1 MNDDDP
7 PRGPSIE
14 AMEREFKQNLSLFTV
29 ELFNES
35 VTKNLILKLL
45 AGSRYWL
52 EAWMS
57 DIQTYGLCQPGYCY
71 SSEAMTK
78 RYLYCAVIIDD
89 MNHGLA
95 EKMRGGIVREVL
107 KRHDYSPEACIA
119 LERAC
124 VAVHQK
130 NKADKGH
137 RNSLKAKFK
146 SLAVKR
152 WEEGRAE
159 YSSKVQFALDFSAS
173 LWYEHGFKID
183 YRSIAED
190 WLKGH

>member
-1 MNDDDP
+1 
-7 PRGPSIE
+7 
-14 AMEREFKQNLSLFTV
+14 
-29 ELFNES
+29 
-35 VTKNLILKLL
+35 
-45 AGSRYWL
+45 
-52 EAWMS
+52 MS
-57 DIQTYGLCQPGYCY
+57 DIQEYGVCKPGYCY
-71 SSEAMTK
+71 SSEFMTK
-78 RYLYCAVIIDD
+78 GYLYLSVMIED
-89 MNHGLA
+89 MNPGWA
-95 EKMRGGIVREVL
+95 EKLRGRIVSEVL

-146 SLAVKR
+146 GLAIKR
-152 WEEGRAE
+152 WEECRAE
-159 YSSKVQFALDFSAS
+159 YSSKVQFALDFSEN
-173 LWYEHGFKID
+173 LWREHGLKID